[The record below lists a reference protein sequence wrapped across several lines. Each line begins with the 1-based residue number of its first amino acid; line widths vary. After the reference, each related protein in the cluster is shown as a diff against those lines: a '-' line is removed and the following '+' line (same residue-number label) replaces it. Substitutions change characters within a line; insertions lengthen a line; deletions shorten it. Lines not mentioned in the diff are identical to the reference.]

1 MSNRSHQSRMRR
13 AGLAV
18 AAVLALGIVPAAA
31 QAAAPVNLATAS
43 PFVVLGGAAVTNTGP
58 SVLKGALGVSPGT
71 SLTGFALPAT
81 VLGAT
86 HENDA
91 VASQAQADL
100 TNAFGVAG
108 EQEVPKGNE
117 LTGIDLGG
125 LSLTEGAYSYSSSAQ
140 LTGQLTLNAQG
151 NPNAKFV
158 FIIGSTLTTAS
169 ASSVNLINGASPC
182 NVYWRIGSSATF
194 GTGTQ
199 FEGNVLSH
207 EDISVNDAVHVDGRL
222 LAAGTIT
229 LINDVL
235 DNSQCEA
242 STETGSTETGTT
254 TTSTPVTPTSGAAA
268 PTGTTTPTGQA
279 TTPKPVPHLA
289 NGGKKATPEATPK
302 PKGTTTGSSTV
313 SHGTPGPSGTTVTVA
328 GKKIAKIVVSV
339 DHRAVK
345 TSHAPSLKMTV
356 NGTPGTHTVSVRVY
370 YKGKTPAKTTTFRIH
385 VPSAAPLH
393 PNHGPSKFT
402 G

>member
-1 MSNRSHQSRMRR
+1 MSKRFHHSRGRR
-13 AGLAV
+13 AVLGV

-31 QAAAPVNLATAS
+31 EAAPVNLATAS

-108 EQEVPKGNE
+108 GQAVPPGNE

-125 LSLTEGAYSYSSSAQ
+125 LSLTAGAYNYSSSAQ
-140 LTGQLTLNAQG
+140 LTGQLTLDAQGDPNAQ
-151 NPNAKFV
+151 FV
-158 FIIGSTLTTAS
+158 FIVGSTLTTAS

-235 DNSQCEA
+235 DNSACES
-242 STETGSTETGTT
+242 STGTGTT
-254 TTSTPVTPTSGAAA
+254 TTSTSPAPVTPTSGTTAPTSTGSSTTGKPKSPNSAPGGTGKGGKKAPA
-268 PTGTTTPTGQA
+268 PTGTS
-279 TTPKPVPHLA
+279 K
-289 NGGKKATPEATPK
+289 GK
-302 PKGTTTGSSTV
+302 STV
-313 SHGTPGPSGTTVTVA
+313 THGPTGPSGTPISVA
-328 GKKIAKIVVSV
+328 GRMIAKIVVKV
-339 DHRAVK
+339 DNRMVK
-345 TSHAPSLKMTV
+345 TSTAPSLRMSV
-356 NGTPGTHTVSVRVY
+356 NGTPGIHKVTVRVS
-370 YKGKTPAKTTTFRIH
+370 YKDKTPGETTQFRIH
-385 VPSAAPLH
+385 VPSPAPLT
-393 PNHGPSKFT
+393 PPTGPSQFT